1 MNLGTIIGRPE
12 VRGNLARNR
21 SEREKIKLQRSLSFH
36 FLLIIVTAVIAVVFV
51 VVAGAVVVVVVFLRF
66 LGFPLLL
73 RGEPQRHAEIETPL
87 LGGIWR
93 VVLFQESQRF

>member
-1 MNLGTIIGRPE
+1 MNLGTIIGRPD

-51 VVAGAVVVVVVFLRF
+51 VVAGAVVVVVFLRF